1 MFNTAEIVRPQLNS
15 LSSENHAPVSII
27 LNRAE
32 DSCIIYPPLLIVH
45 QILSQSPGHDN
56 AACNLIFVSAS
67 DPNSRHV
74 VKLNSSGKY
83 ECNLNCI
90 RYKSYKICFH
100 KVTAAV
106 HKLELKNFVLYFE
119 KHFKNKMNNLVDFNM
134 FLKLG
139 QKKTKSI

>member
-1 MFNTAEIVRPQLNS
+1 M
-15 LSSENHAPVSII
+15 SII
-27 LNRAE
+27 LNRPE
-32 DSCIIYPPLLIVH
+32 DSFITYPHLLIVY
-45 QILSQSPGHDN
+45 QILSQSPGYDN
-56 AACNLIFVSAS
+56 AACTLIFVSAS

-119 KHFKNKMNNLVDFNM
+119 KHFKNKMNNVVDFNM
-134 FLKLG
+134 FLKRAEEN
-139 QKKTKSI
+139 

>member
-1 MFNTAEIVRPQLNS
+1 M
-15 LSSENHAPVSII
+15 SII
-27 LNRAE
+27 LNRPE
-32 DSCIIYPPLLIVH
+32 DSFITYPHLLIVY
-45 QILSQSPGHDN
+45 QILSQSPGYDN
-56 AACNLIFVSAS
+56 AACALIFVSAS

>member
-1 MFNTAEIVRPQLNS
+1 M
-15 LSSENHAPVSII
+15 SII
-27 LNRAE
+27 LNRPE
-32 DSCIIYPPLLIVH
+32 DSFITYPHLLIVY
-45 QILSQSPGHDN
+45 QILSQSPGYDN
-56 AACNLIFVSAS
+56 AACTLIFVSAS

-100 KVTAAV
+100 KVAAAV

-119 KHFKNKMNNLVDFNM
+119 KHFKNKMNNVVDFNM